1 MLAALRFW
9 WTATRGH
16 RLRPWRSDYLRWR
29 LETYS
34 GQKAETIEA
43 RDFFRFV
50 WGERGQLSKFL
61 LWTGEME
68 KVRRGRV
75 GK

>member
-1 MLAALRFW
+1 MLASLQFL

-34 GQKAETIEA
+34 GKPAREVTA
-43 RDFFRFV
+43 RDFLRLISTERMQLLRFLR
-50 WGERGQLSKFL
+50 WLSQMHDYATAPPKP
-61 LWTGEME
+61 
-68 KVRRGRV
+68 
-75 GK
+75 